1 MSRKPTRNELEQR
14 VKDLEKEVG
23 ECKRLE
29 KALSSSH
36 TRLRAVFE
44 AIQGNINV
52 VDVDFN
58 LIDVNE
64 VLIK

>member
-1 MSRKPTRNELEQR
+1 MSKKPTRNELEQR

-23 ECKRLE
+23 ERKRLE
-29 KALSSSH
+29 KALSASH
-36 TRLRAVFE
+36 TKLRAVCE

-64 VLIK
+64 VLIS

>member
-14 VKDLEKEVG
+14 VMDMEKEVG
-23 ECKRLE
+23 EHKRLE
-29 KALSSSH
+29 KVLSSSH
-36 TRLRAVFE
+36 TKLRAVFE
-44 AIQGNINV
+44 AIQDNINV

-58 LIDVNE
+58 LIDVDE